1 MNRSTS
7 FFFASLVAVPVS
19 FALAG
24 CTVHET
30 RVENRPPP
38 PPASQPAPPA
48 APQSAGAH
56 PAYLHALSDL
66 RNARGNLERKGG
78 DQQMKWDEHVAIEA
92 TDRAI
97 NEIKQAS
104 IDDGK
109 NIDDHPAVDA
119 REPRSG
125 RLHKALDALRAAR
138 HDVEQEEDNNYA
150 QGLKARSIRNIDEAI
165 KRTEE
170 GISAVDRGA

>member
-7 FFFASLVAVPVS
+7 FFFASLLSIPVS
-19 FALAG
+19 FAVGG

-38 PPASQPAPPA
+38 PPAAQPA
-48 APQSAGAH
+48 APAQNAGAH

-78 DQQMKWDEHVAIEA
+78 DNQMKWDERVAIEA

-97 NEIKQAS
+97 NDIKQAS

-109 NIDDHPAVDA
+109 NLADHPAVDA

-138 HDVEQEEDNNYA
+138 KDVEQEEDNNYA
-150 QGLKARSIRNIDEAI
+150 QGLKARSIRNIDDAI

-170 GISAVDRGA
+170 GIAAVDRGA

>member
-1 MNRSTS
+1 MKRSTS
-7 FFFASLVAVPVS
+7 FFFASLLPVS

-38 PPASQPAPPA
+38 PAVSQPA

-56 PAYLHALSDL
+56 PAYLRALSDL

-78 DQQMKWDEHVAIEA
+78 DNQMKWDEHVAIEA

-109 NIDDHPAVDA
+109 NLDDHPAVDA

-150 QGLKARSIRNIDEAI
+150 QGLKARSIRNIDDAI

-170 GISAVDRGA
+170 GIAAVDRGA